1 MYIIDSQSF
10 SNYVYVL
17 FMIAQF
23 PPNSERNVAYTDP
36 DICKR
41 DGGGGGGR
49 GIHLF
54 VKGLG
59 GSLLNAFNDF
69 EF

>member
-1 MYIIDSQSF
+1 
-10 SNYVYVL
+10 
-17 FMIAQF
+17 MIAQF

-41 DGGGGGGR
+41 DWGGGR